1 MKTWSRRSFLSRGT
15 GLAVGVGFPRLWAAS
30 GTSRKKVIWLW
41 MDGGVCPGHTWD
53 PKAGQPCVANPIDT
67 SVPGIQIS
75 EFLPRCAAQMHR
87 LSIVRTVSHG
97 LGHHEL
103 ATGVMH
109 GLDVMASPS
118 DVPPVG
124 TILSYELGAR
134 SHPMPQHLSMG
145 APTLRESRIFGDEF
159 CPFLVGAWPN
169 PIPNVRRV
177 VAVERD
183 ESREALLLE
192 QNREWDAVHRQAEID
207 RLEHA
212 YVRSGALMTASVLRA
227 FNILEEPADLRQEYG
242 DGFGQQC
249 LVARRLVQA
258 GCPIVE
264 IGLRGWSCH
273 GPRSSAYQKQI
284 STLDVG
290 LATLIKDLDQKGL
303 LEDTLVVCASE
314 FGRPP
319 QGEPWPGP
327 FSVVLAGG
335 FLRGGVVVGDT
346 GRNGRG
352 GTPPIPVK
360 DLMAT
365 IYAACGVDWEKEYRT
380 ESGRK
385 KTYALGGRPL
395 IDLF

>member
-1 MKTWSRRSFLSRGT
+1 MTIFSRRSFLRH
-15 GLAVGVGFPRLWAAS
+15 GLGAGVALAAPSLWARPS
-30 GTSRKKVIWLW
+30 GKTRKVIWLW

-53 PKAGQPCVANPIDT
+53 PKAGQSCAATPIDT
-67 SVPGIQIS
+67 SVPGVRIS
-75 EFLPRCAAQMHR
+75 EFLPKCAAQMRH
-87 LSIVRTVSHG
+87 LSILRTVSHG
-97 LGHHEL
+97 LGLHEL

-109 GLDVMASPS
+109 GLDVMSPAES
-118 DVPPVG
+118 VPVG
-124 TILSYELGAR
+124 TILSFELGER
-134 SHPMPQHLSMG
+134 GHPMPQHLTMG

-159 CPFLVGAWPN
+159 CPFHVGAWPN
-169 PIPNVRRV
+169 PIPNVRRN
-177 VAVERD
+177 VAAERD

-192 QNREWDAVHRQAEID
+192 QNREWDAAHRQAEID

-212 YVRSGALMTASVLRA
+212 YVRSGTLMTASVLRA
-227 FNILEEPADLRQEYG
+227 FNILEEPADLRTEYG
-242 DGFGQQC
+242 DAFGQQC

-258 GCPIVE
+258 GCPFVE
-264 IGLRGWSCH
+264 IGLKGWSCH
-273 GPRSSAYQKQI
+273 GSRSSAYQRQI
-284 STLDVG
+284 SILDVG

-303 LEDTLVVCASE
+303 LQDTLVVCASE
-314 FGRPP
+314 FGTPP
-319 QGEPWPGP
+319 QGDPWPGP

-380 ESGRK
+380 ESGRR
-385 KTYALGGRPL
+385 KTYAQGGRPL
-395 IDLF
+395 LDLF